1 MNGELAFLLE
11 RLLPVLNEGVLMSL
25 KLIIPSSVLGLAFG
39 VVVGACRAFGGGP
52 VKALANGYAT
62 LTCPGSR
69 RREPWC
75 RSWWSTT
82 NG

>member
-39 VVVGACRAFGGGP
+39 VLVGACRNEQLLGLNFRTFP
-52 VKALANGYAT
+52 VIKGRPHIQNIYQ
-62 LTCPGSR
+62 
-69 RREPWC
+69 
-75 RSWWSTT
+75 
-82 NG
+82 